1 MPSAVLFGIS
11 VAFGLAVW
19 GIVARQY
26 IWPALSERPSPEN
39 LKPILLLHAFRF
51 LGLAFV
57 VPGVVSPEL
66 PAAFAQPVAYGDFI
80 TAVLALLAVATL
92 GTGTGSVV
100 TWVFNT
106 FGTADLL
113 FAFYLGSRISLP
125 NNPGL
130 LGAGYFILAAYVPL
144 LLVTHGLAFRI
155 LLRTKVV
162 APSRSQ
168 TKCRMMARWTV
179 RSRPR
184 QTPQPP
190 VPRGNQARG
199 PRGLPELF
207 AKIGQT
213 CPNVARVSQ

>member
-19 GIVARQY
+19 GVVAWQY
-26 IWPALSERPSPEN
+26 IWPALSERPSPES

-57 VPGVVSPEL
+57 MPGVVSLEL
-66 PAAFAQPVAYGDFI
+66 PATFAQPVAYGDLL
-80 TAVLALLAVATL
+80 TAVLALLALATVR
-92 GTGTGSVV
+92 TRSATVV

-155 LLRTKVV
+155 LLRTRVV

-168 TKCRMMARWTV
+168 LSA
-179 RSRPR
+179 
-184 QTPQPP
+184 
-190 VPRGNQARG
+190 A
-199 PRGLPELF
+199 
-207 AKIGQT
+207 
-213 CPNVARVSQ
+213 